1 MDITLS
7 EIITIVVVALVIYIL
22 IKYIINPIFKI
33 ISGILLVL
41 LILYILDHFFG
52 TNIMGQ
58 IPYGRLLDFDAW
70 TAFIKNLYPQLY
82 NLLTGLP
89 SFVGQKLHLI

>member
-7 EIITIVVVALVIYIL
+7 EIVTIIVVAVVIYIL

-33 ISGILLVL
+33 ISGVLLVL

-58 IPYGRLLDFDAW
+58 IPYGNLLDFDAW
-70 TAFIKNLYPQLY
+70 TAFIKSSYSQLY
-82 NLLTGLP
+82 NLFTGLP